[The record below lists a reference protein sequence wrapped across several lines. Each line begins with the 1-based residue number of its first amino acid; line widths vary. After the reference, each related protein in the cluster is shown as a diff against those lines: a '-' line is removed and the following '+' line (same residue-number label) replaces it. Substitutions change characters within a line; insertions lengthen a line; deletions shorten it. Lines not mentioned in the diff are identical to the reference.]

1 MKDKSRVSA
10 VERQTVVSLESRFDG
25 KNFPQ
30 PLALPVLLQP
40 EEVMNANPFQIPAC
54 FQDMQR
60 RRRERFK
67 KAVLVV
73 VAGIVM
79 LLVGLLIAG
88 CVSEHAKAGESNRKC
103 GQSLSAEVA
112 ISHLPFSA

>member
-1 MKDKSRVSA
+1 
-10 VERQTVVSLESRFDG
+10 
-25 KNFPQ
+25 
-30 PLALPVLLQP
+30 LALLVLLQP

-79 LLVGLLIAG
+79 LLVGLLIEG
-88 CVSEHAKAGESNRKC
+88 CVSEHAKAATPPGNTAN
-103 GQSLSAEVA
+103 L
-112 ISHLPFSA
+112 